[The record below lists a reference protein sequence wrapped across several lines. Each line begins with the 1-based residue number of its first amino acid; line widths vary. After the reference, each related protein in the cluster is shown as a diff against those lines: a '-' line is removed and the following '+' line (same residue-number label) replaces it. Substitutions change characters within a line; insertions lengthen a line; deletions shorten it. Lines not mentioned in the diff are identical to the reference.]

1 MGSSSM
7 IGAART
13 YSELIV
19 ELFLA
24 RLGAGGA
31 LSQAE
36 EARFAGALDRCWH
49 AMSEA
54 EQDEIESEL
63 ASKNVPQVSEEPN
76 QEDRE
81 VVTGSTGLPRAKR
94 AA

>member
-1 MGSSSM
+1 MN
-7 IGAART
+7 GAART
-13 YSELIV
+13 YRELIV

-24 RLGAGGA
+24 RQWAGGA
-31 LSQAE
+31 LSQVE
-36 EARFAGALDRCWH
+36 EARFAGALDRCWN
-49 AMSEA
+49 AISES

-63 ASKNVPQVSEEPN
+63 ASNSVPQVSEEPN